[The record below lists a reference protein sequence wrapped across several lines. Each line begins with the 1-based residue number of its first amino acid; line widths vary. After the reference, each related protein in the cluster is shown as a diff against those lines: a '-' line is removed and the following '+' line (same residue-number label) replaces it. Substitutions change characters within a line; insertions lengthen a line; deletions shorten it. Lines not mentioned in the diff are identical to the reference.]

1 MAQVYAHVNMFASPA
16 GDLDLV
22 SFEEALKEHY
32 HGQQV
37 TDLVYKNRPLLA
49 LLPKYTK
56 MGGRVMPVP
65 VMSANPQNRSATF
78 TAAQKTGAV
87 LGPNQY
93 QPSQIQSF
101 LLTRDRDYSIAR
113 VDGETLDASK
123 GDSNAFMQ
131 AATAEIDGAMSAISR
146 SLCHALY
153 RNGSGVMFDLTA
165 GAIVPGPGTFQ
176 LNSSAANA
184 EQITGVEVGM
194 LLQDNVA
201 VPTMQLLITAV
212 QRGGATPGFT
222 CTQVGGAGV
231 PVLGP
236 PATQFCVVGD
246 RNLKVSGLEAWIPAV
261 APIVGDNFFGVD
273 RSVDSTR
280 LAGIRGV
287 FNATIEQT
295 LIATASLI
303 GREGGRPDYCFM
315 SFDDFSLL
323 VQEIGVTANRIRYTK
338 SDGEGPADKG
348 TIGFQGLEINAPYG
362 SITVIPDADCP
373 PQTAFLLQLDT
384 WSLNSLGQ
392 CPRILSHDGN
402 RLLRVTD
409 ADAIEARIGY
419 YAQLSCKAPG
429 WNGRCPL
436 A

>member
-131 AATAEIDGAMSAISR
+131 AATAEIDGAMSAITR
-146 SLCHALY
+146 SLCHATY
-153 RNGSGVMFDLTA
+153 RDGSGVVFDTA
-165 GAIVPGPGTFQ
+165 GGVVAVGPPIQ
-176 LNSSAANA
+176 VNSVAALGD
-184 EQITGVEVGM
+184 QITGVEVGM
-194 LLQDNVA
+194 LLQDNA
-201 VPTMQLLITAV
+201 AIPTMQLLVTAV

-222 CTQVGGAGV
+222 ATQVGGAGV
-231 PVLGP
+231 PAVGD
-236 PATQFCVVGD
+236 QYIVVGD
-246 RNLKVSGLEAWIPAV
+246 RNLKISGLEAWLPTV
-261 APIVGDNFFGVD
+261 APVPGDNFFGVD
-273 RSVDSTR
+273 RSADPTR

-287 FNATIEQT
+287 TGATIEQT
-295 LIATASLI
+295 LIDTASLI

-315 SFDDFSLL
+315 SFDRFSAL
-323 VQEIGVTANRIRYTK
+323 VNEIGAGANSRIRYVK
-338 SDGEGPADKG
+338 SDGEGPSEKG
-348 TIGFQGLEINAPYG
+348 KIGFEALELHAPYG
-362 SITVIPDADCP
+362 TIRCIPDSDCQP
-373 PQTAFLLQLDT
+373 ATAWLLQLDT
-384 WSLNSLGQ
+384 WTMNSLGQ

-429 WNGRCPL
+429 WNGRVVLP
-436 A
+436 

>member
-78 TAAQKTGAV
+78 TAAQKTGAA

-153 RNGSGVMFDLTA
+153 PRWKWCGLGFGRCASGCR
-165 GAIVPGPGTFQ
+165 PP
-176 LNSSAANA
+176 NCN
-184 EQITGVEVGM
+184 
-194 LLQDNVA
+194 
-201 VPTMQLLITAV
+201 
-212 QRGGATPGFT
+212 QRPCCYCRTNH
-222 CTQVGGAGV
+222 
-231 PVLGP
+231 
-236 PATQFCVVGD
+236 
-246 RNLKVSGLEAWIPAV
+246 R
-261 APIVGDNFFGVD
+261 D
-273 RSVDSTR
+273 RSRNAST
-280 LAGIRGV
+280 G
-287 FNATIEQT
+287 
-295 LIATASLI
+295 
-303 GREGGRPDYCFM
+303 
-315 SFDDFSLL
+315 
-323 VQEIGVTANRIRYTK
+323 
-338 SDGEGPADKG
+338 
-348 TIGFQGLEINAPYG
+348 
-362 SITVIPDADCP
+362 
-373 PQTAFLLQLDT
+373 
-384 WSLNSLGQ
+384 
-392 CPRILSHDGN
+392 
-402 RLLRVTD
+402 
-409 ADAIEARIGY
+409 
-419 YAQLSCKAPG
+419 
-429 WNGRCPL
+429 
-436 A
+436 

>member
-1 MAQVYAHVNMFASPA
+1 MAHQVYAHVNMFASPA

-78 TAAQKTGAV
+78 TSAQKTGAA

-101 LLTRDRDYSIAR
+101 LLTRNRDYSIAR

-131 AATAEIDGAMSAISR
+131 AATAEIDGAMSAITR
-146 SLCHALY
+146 SLCHAAF
-153 RNGSGVMFDLTA
+153 RDGSGIVFDTA
-165 GAIVPGPGTFQ
+165 GGNVVVGATVQ
-176 LNSSAANA
+176 VNSVAALA
-184 EQITGVEVGM
+184 DQITGIEVGM
-194 LLQDNVA
+194 LLQDNAA
-201 VPTMQLLITAV
+201 VPTMQLLVTAV

-222 CTQVGGAGV
+222 ATQVGGAGV
-231 PVLGP
+231 PAIGD
-236 PATQFCVVGD
+236 QYIVVGD
-246 RNLKVSGLEAWIPAV
+246 RNLKISGLEAWLPTL
-261 APIVGDNFFGVD
+261 APIPGDNFFGVD
-273 RSVDSTR
+273 RSTDPTR

-287 FNATIEQT
+287 TGATVEQT
-295 LIATASLI
+295 LIDTASLI

-315 SFDDFSLL
+315 SFDRFSAL
-323 VQEIGVTANRIRYTK
+323 VNEIGAGANSRIRYVK
-338 SDGEGPADKG
+338 SDGEGPSEKG
-348 TIGFQGLEINAPYG
+348 KIGFEALELHAPYG
-362 SITVIPDADCP
+362 TIKCIPDADCQP
-373 PQTAFLLQLDT
+373 ATAWLLQLDT
-384 WSLNSLGQ
+384 WTMNSLGQ

-409 ADAIEARIGY
+409 ADAIECRIGY

-429 WNGRCPL
+429 WNGRVILP
-436 A
+436 